1 MIRLAALGICA
12 SLAMNLL
19 VQFGMGLGVLAGDG
33 EDYLPGFCRIWGSI
47 FFAGLFFLW
56 LLFTY
61 IFAPLGLGFYW
72 YFLLYPSS
80 AALVRGFEILGSR
93 ERIMKFLF
101 PRRWSRQSPPFV
113 RPRGWVESLSLGLLI
128 SLHLALNPL
137 EALFLAFCF
146 SLGLIFSLA
155 VLREIGR
162 RSRFE
167 AVPPFLR
174 GSPLALISLGLLSL
188 IFSSA
193 SIMFFNLSG

>member
-19 VQFGMGLGVLAGDG
+19 VQFGLGLGILAGDE
-33 EDYLPGFCRIWGSI
+33 EDYLPGFCRVWGPV

-56 LLFTY
+56 LFFTY
-61 IFAPLGLGFYW
+61 ILSPLGLGFYW
-72 YFLLYPSS
+72 YLLLYPCS
-80 AALVRGFEILGSR
+80 AALVRGFEVLGSR
-93 ERIMKFLF
+93 EGILKFFL
-101 PRRWSRQSPPFV
+101 PRRGSRQIPPLI
-113 RPRGWVESLSLGLLI
+113 RPKGWVEFLSLGLLI

-137 EALFLAFCF
+137 EALFLALGF

-155 VLREIGR
+155 VLRELGR

-167 AVPPFLR
+167 GVPPFLR

-193 SIMFFNLSG
+193 SIMFFNLSW

>member
-19 VQFGMGLGVLAGDG
+19 VQFGLGLGLLADNG
-33 EDYLPGFCRIWGSI
+33 EDYPQGFRSLWAGA
-47 FFAGLFFLW
+47 FFISLFFLW

-61 IFAPLGLGFYW
+61 VLTPLGVGFYW
-72 YFLLYPSS
+72 YLLLYPSS
-80 AALVRGFEILGSR
+80 AAALGGFEILGPWG
-93 ERIMKFLF
+93 EAKFF
-101 PRRWSRQSPPFV
+101 PSPQGLRFFPPL
-113 RPRGWVESLSLGLLI
+113 RPPGWTEFLSLGLLI

-137 EALFLAFCF
+137 EALFLAVCF
-146 SLGLIFSLA
+146 TLGLVFSFV
-155 VLREIGR
+155 VLQEVFR

-188 IFSSA
+188 IFSSV
-193 SIMFFNLSG
+193 SIVFFTRPG

>member
-19 VQFGMGLGVLAGDG
+19 VQFGLGLGILADNG
-33 EDYLPGFCRIWGSI
+33 EDYPPALCYPWTLI
-47 FFAGLFFLW
+47 FFGGLFFLW

-61 IFAPLGLGFYW
+61 ILAPLAGGFYW
-72 YFLLYPSS
+72 YLLLYPFS
-80 AALVRGFEILGSR
+80 AALIRGFEILGSR
-93 ERIMKFLF
+93 EKIAKFF
-101 PRRWSRQSPPFV
+101 RRDPRRSPPFLQ
-113 RPRGWVESLSLGLLI
+113 PRGWVEFLSLGLLI

-137 EALFLAFCF
+137 EALFLALWF
-146 SLGLIFSLA
+146 SLGLAFSMA
-155 VLREIGR
+155 VLREISR

-167 AVPPFLR
+167 AAPPFLR

-193 SIMFFNLSG
+193 SIVFFNLSG

>member
-1 MIRLAALGICA
+1 MINLAILGICA

-19 VQFGMGLGVLAGDG
+19 VQFGQGLGILADDG
-33 EDYLPGFCRIWGSI
+33 AGYEQPSFCARALI
-47 FFAGLFFLW
+47 FCISLFFLW

-61 IFAPLGLGFYW
+61 ILAPLGLGFYW
-72 YFLLYPSS
+72 YLLLYPLS
-80 AALVRGFEILGSR
+80 AALIRGVGGLSR
-93 ERIMKFLF
+93 GGPVFFL
-101 PRRWSRQSPPFV
+101 SRLPPQPCPLLRAEFLV
-113 RPRGWVESLSLGLLI
+113 PGLLI

-146 SLGLIFSLA
+146 SLGLAFSLA

-188 IFSSA
+188 IFSAA

>member
-19 VQFGMGLGVLAGDG
+19 VQFGLGLGVLAEDG
-33 EDYLPGFCRIWGSI
+33 EDYPPAFCHIWILI
-47 FFAGLFFLW
+47 FFTGLFFLW

-61 IFAPLGLGFYW
+61 AVAPLGLGFYW

-80 AALVRGFEILGSR
+80 AALIRGAEILCSR
-93 ERIMKFLF
+93 EGIAKLLPCRE
-101 PRRWSRQSPPFV
+101 SGHSPPFLP
-113 RPRGWVESLSLGLLI
+113 PRGWVEFLSFGLLI

-137 EALFLAFCF
+137 EALFLALWF
-146 SLGLIFSLA
+146 SLGLVFSLA
-155 VLREIGR
+155 VLRETGR

-167 AVPPFLR
+167 TAPPFLR

-193 SIMFFNLSG
+193 ALIFFNLSR